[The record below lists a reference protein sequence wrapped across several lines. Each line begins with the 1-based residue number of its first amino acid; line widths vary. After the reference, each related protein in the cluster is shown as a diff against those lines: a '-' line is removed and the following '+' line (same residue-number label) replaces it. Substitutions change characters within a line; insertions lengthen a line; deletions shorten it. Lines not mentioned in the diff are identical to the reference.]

1 MDSYE
6 RVHESLISL
15 GMDTIEHTIDNYLEN
30 ARDKSIMEILD
41 HLLSEEV
48 KSKLSKRYDTKLKYA
63 GFPFRKTMD
72 EFDFLFQK
80 SIDRSVID
88 DLMTLRFMHNKENV
102 VFLGPPGVGKTH
114 LSVALE

>member
-41 HLLSEEV
+41 HLFGEV
-48 KSKLSKRYDTKLKYA
+48 KSKLSKRYETKLKYA
-63 GFPFRKTMD
+63 GFPFRKPWRS
-72 EFDFLFQK
+72 
-80 SIDRSVID
+80 SISRSRNPY
-88 DLMTLRFMHNKENV
+88 T
-102 VFLGPPGVGKTH
+102 GQP
-114 LSVALE
+114 